1 MRKFLAV
8 LSLVLVIGVIGACS
22 ARVNDSSQAD
32 QRQDSFVYAIAGD
45 PISMN
50 PLSTSDRWG
59 LTVTNM
65 IFSPLARMDAEG
77 NLEMELAESVDQSE
91 DGKTVTVTLRPDAKF
106 SDGQPVTAED
116 VVFTYETMLD
126 PANGQADKFKVGAKP
141 IRIEQLDGRTV
152 RFIAPQPSGAL
163 VNNIVFE
170 NYILPKHVYQDVED
184 FSGNKIEGVDPV
196 GSGPYQLEAYRQ
208 GQDFRFAANP
218 HYYKGKAKIDKVIFQ
233 IIKNAQTTK
242 AALLSG
248 EIDATLLEP
257 LDVLSIDSD
266 AIQLYPYSEGRV
278 GYIGVNTNTVDD
290 ENFRK
295 AIFYALD
302 REEINQAAYFDET
315 YYTSAHS
322 ILPPSN
328 PYYYDDIDK
337 YHTDLDKAKAYLDQS
352 GLKHPRV
359 RLAYNGESQ
368 LEQTIVTMVQ
378 EQLAKVGIETELKPM
393 DSAALSAA
401 NHDPKSTSYDLFIGG
416 YIMGLDP
423 SAYAPFYTTGGA
435 KNYFKF
441 STPEG
446 DRLFQAGE
454 VEVDP
459 DRRKAIYNQAQSEV
473 MSHAI
478 FYPYVDN
485 KKIMAVDKR
494 ISGVEAANL
503 VPIYQFGD
511 ASQLEIQTTKEGSH
525 D

>member
-8 LSLVLVIGVIGACS
+8 LSLVLAIGVIGACS

-32 QRQDSFVYAIAGD
+32 RREDSFVYAIAGD

-91 DGKTVTVTLRPDAKF
+91 DGQTVTVTLRPDAKF

-126 PANGQADKFKVGAKP
+126 PANGQADKFKVGGEP
-141 IRIEQLDGRTV
+141 IRIEQLDERTV

-196 GSGPYQLEAYRQ
+196 GSGPYQLEAYHQ
-208 GQDFRFAANP
+208 GQDFRFTANP
-218 HYYKGKAKIDKVIFQ
+218 HYYKGKANIDKVIFQ

-278 GYIGVNTNTVDD
+278 GYIGVNTNTLDNMD
-290 ENFRK
+290 FRK

-302 REEINQAAYFDET
+302 REEINQAAYFDEA
-315 YYTSAHS
+315 YYISAHS

-328 PYYYDDIDK
+328 PYYYEEIDK
-337 YHTDLDKAKAYLDQS
+337 YQTDLDRAKAYLDQS
-352 GLKHPRV
+352 GVENPRV

-378 EQLAKVGIETELKPM
+378 EQLGKVGIETELKPM

-401 NHDPKSTSYDLFIGG
+401 NHDPESTAYDLFIGG

-423 SAYAPFYTTGGA
+423 SAYAPFYTSGGS
-435 KNYFKF
+435 KNYFKY
-441 STPEG
+441 STPEA

-459 DRRKAIYNQAQSEV
+459 DRRKDIYNQAQSEV
-473 MSHAI
+473 MSNAI

-485 KKIMAVDKR
+485 KKIMAVNKR

-511 ASQLEIQTTKEGSH
+511 ASQLEIQATKEAAH